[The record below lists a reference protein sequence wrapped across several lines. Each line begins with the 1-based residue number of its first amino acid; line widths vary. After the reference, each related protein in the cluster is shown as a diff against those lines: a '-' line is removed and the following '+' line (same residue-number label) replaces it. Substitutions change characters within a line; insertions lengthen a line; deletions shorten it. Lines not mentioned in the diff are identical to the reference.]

1 MSQKPAK
8 RKSVTSA
15 STADRHELYEIAVQ
29 AVDAEIDMVDD
40 TFTSIRGRKAS
51 LFREDFCGT
60 ANSSCEWVR
69 RRSTNFSIGLD
80 LSQEV
85 LDWGMSNNIS
95 GLDPDQQQRIEL
107 INQDVNHYSG
117 PPVEIIVAMNF
128 SYQLFKTRDEL
139 RCYFENARDGLT
151 EEGVFFI
158 DAYGGYDSW
167 REIKEKTKFKNFT
180 YYWHQKKYNPI
191 TANMLC
197 HIHFKFKDGSKIKKA
212 FTYDWRMWTLPELR
226 EILLEAGFRKVTVYW
241 EGTDEETGEWDGT
254 YTATEQGDDDP
265 AWIVYLSAEK

>member
-51 LFREDFCGT
+51 LLREDFCGT

-69 RRSTNFSIGLD
+69 RRSTNFSVGLD

-95 GLDPDQQQRIEL
+95 GLDPDQQQQIDL

-117 PPVEIIVAMNF
+117 PPAEIIVAMNF

-151 EEGVFFI
+151 EDGVFFI
-158 DAYGGYDSW
+158 DAYGG
-167 REIKEKTKFKNFT
+167 
-180 YYWHQKKYNPI
+180 
-191 TANMLC
+191 
-197 HIHFKFKDGSKIKKA
+197 
-212 FTYDWRMWTLPELR
+212 
-226 EILLEAGFRKVTVYW
+226 
-241 EGTDEETGEWDGT
+241 
-254 YTATEQGDDDP
+254 
-265 AWIVYLSAEK
+265 

>member
-167 REIKEKTKFKNFT
+167 REIKEKTKFKDFT

>member
-8 RKSVTSA
+8 RKTVTSA
-15 STADRHELYEIAVQ
+15 STADRHALYEMAVQ

-69 RRSTNFSIGLD
+69 RRPTNFAVGLD

-85 LDWGMSNNIS
+85 LDWGTDNNIAS
-95 GLDPDQQQRIEL
+95 LTPKQQKRIEL
-107 INQDVNHYSG
+107 FNQDVNHDIG
-117 PPVEIIVAMNF
+117 APAEIIVAMNF

-139 RCYFENARDGLT
+139 RSYFSNVRDGLT
-151 EEGVFFI
+151 EDGVFFI

-167 REIKEKTKFKNFT
+167 KEIKEKTKFKDFT
-180 YYWHQKKYNPI
+180 YYWDQKKYNPI

-212 FTYDWRMWTLPELR
+212 FTYDWRMWTLPELQ
-226 EILLEAGFRKVTVYW
+226 EILQESGFSKVTVYW

-254 YTATEQGDDDP
+254 YSATDEGDDDP